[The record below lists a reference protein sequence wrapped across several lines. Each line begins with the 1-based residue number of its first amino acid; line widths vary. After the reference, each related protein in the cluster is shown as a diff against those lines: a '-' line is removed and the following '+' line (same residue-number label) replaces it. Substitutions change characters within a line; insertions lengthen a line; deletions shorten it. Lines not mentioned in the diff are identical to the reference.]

1 MSRSK
6 IILIAILL
14 TGSLTTAFAIS
25 FLSGVSVV
33 AQNNNNAFSKE
44 EEKTATKETI
54 VTGGHG
60 TG

>member
-6 IILIAILL
+6 IILIVILL

-33 AQNNNNAFSKE
+33 VAENNNNAFSKE
-44 EEKTATKETI
+44 EEKMF
-54 VTGGHG
+54 
-60 TG
+60 